1 MGDQYYLLYGLKNPK
16 KNSEQELILRQGT
29 NTGNLQWFQNQERSN
44 YKVRIEH
51 KKNKTDF
58 SDLCVG

>member
-29 NTGNLQWFQNQERSN
+29 NTGNLQ
-44 YKVRIEH
+44 
-51 KKNKTDF
+51 
-58 SDLCVG
+58 